1 MGLSARLSRLVLC
14 CVSNFRE
21 SHMKSVRI
29 AVSALALSA
38 IPALAS
44 PVPQRE
50 VLDHNGSIMIVDY
63 REQTIRY
70 MIPKRSLAV
79 ESVQMSFVGTI
90 QYHGVAEGIAY
101 VYKRGCGFAM
111 YGVTGGYDPS
121 VPGYVMVG
129 AAPVREKGGCR
140 VVGYT
145 MTSPNAR
152 LVYKDIED
160 QAAYFGDL

>member
-1 MGLSARLSRLVLC
+1 
-14 CVSNFRE
+14 
-21 SHMKSVRI
+21 MKPVHI

-38 IPALAS
+38 IPAVAS
-44 PVPQRE
+44 PVPRQE

-70 MIPKRSLAV
+70 MIPKRSLPV
-79 ESVQMSFVGTI
+79 ESVQMSFAGTL

-111 YGVTGGYDPS
+111 YEVKGGYDPS
-121 VPGYVMVG
+121 IPGYVMVG

-140 VVGYT
+140 VIGYT
-145 MTSPNAR
+145 TKSPNAR

-160 QAAYFGDL
+160 QAAYLGDI

>member
-1 MGLSARLSRLVLC
+1 
-14 CVSNFRE
+14 
-21 SHMKSVRI
+21 MKPARI
-29 AVSALALSA
+29 AISALALSA
-38 IPALAS
+38 LPAFAS
-44 PVPQRE
+44 PIPQLE

-63 REQTIRY
+63 HEQTIRY

-79 ESVQMSFVGTI
+79 ESVQMSFAGTI

-111 YGVTGGYDPS
+111 YQVSGGYDAS
-121 VPGYVMVG
+121 IPGYVMVG
-129 AAPVREKGGCR
+129 AAPIREKGGCR

-145 MTSPNAR
+145 MKSPNAR

-160 QAAYFGDL
+160 QAAYFGDI

>member
-1 MGLSARLSRLVLC
+1 
-14 CVSNFRE
+14 
-21 SHMKSVRI
+21 MKPARI
-29 AVSALALSA
+29 AIMALALSA

-44 PVPQRE
+44 PVPQHE

-79 ESVQMSFVGTI
+79 ESVQMSFAGTI
-90 QYHGVAEGIAY
+90 QYHGVAQGIAY

-111 YGVTGGYDPS
+111 YEVKGGYDPS
-121 VPGYVMVG
+121 IPGYVMVG
-129 AAPVREKGGCR
+129 AAPVREKGGCHI
-140 VVGYT
+140 VGYT
-145 MTSPNAR
+145 MKSPNAR

-160 QAAYFGDL
+160 QAAYFGDI

>member
-1 MGLSARLSRLVLC
+1 
-14 CVSNFRE
+14 
-21 SHMKSVRI
+21 MKPFRI

-44 PVPQRE
+44 PIPRQE
-50 VLDHNGSIMIVDY
+50 VLNHNGSIMIADY

-70 MIPKRSLAV
+70 MIPKRSLSV
-79 ESVQMSFVGTI
+79 ESVQMSFAGTI
-90 QYHGVAEGIAY
+90 QYHGVAKGIAY

-111 YGVTGGYDPS
+111 YEVAGGYDAS

-129 AAPVREKGGCR
+129 AAPIREKGGCR

-145 MTSPNAR
+145 MKSPNAR

-160 QAAYFGDL
+160 QAAYLGDI